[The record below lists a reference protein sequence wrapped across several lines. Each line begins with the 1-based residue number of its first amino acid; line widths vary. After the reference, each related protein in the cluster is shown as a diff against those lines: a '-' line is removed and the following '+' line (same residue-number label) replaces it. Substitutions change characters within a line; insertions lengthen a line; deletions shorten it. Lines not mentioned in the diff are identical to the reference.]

1 MLEIGVKKEHGF
13 NIYLYASLLTVNI
26 ALFSSSTT
34 LVWSSPV
41 IPQLLANDTDV
52 NPLGEPI
59 TPLQQSLIGGLPYFG
74 GILGPL
80 LLGRLCDIL
89 GRKRTSILLAIVTCI
104 AFGILAFAKHLYT
117 YYILRTIL
125 GALLFYCVVVTSVYS
140 TEITE
145 DHNRGK
151 FQCLLILFHVSGFL
165 YGYALGLFFP
175 ITSYTL
181 VCAAPLVFSIIPM
194 FFIPESPYYLAKRDE
209 EQATEVLKKL
219 RRKNDV
225 SKDLALIKATI
236 NSSTASNKG
245 NWRLLLTLPT
255 NRRACFICF
264 GAMILQECSGAPAII
279 AYNGPIFNSLGLSGN
294 LVSVMLGILRSLVA
308 GLPFILVERF
318 GKRCL
323 MMISTAGCCISFL
336 VIGIY
341 FYSQSV
347 NLNNIDQIGWL
358 PVVSVLTYVSFYGI
372 GLGPGATALAG
383 ELFSDDVKTLGISVI
398 HTFASL
404 LCFIVT
410 FSFPLVTY
418 HLGMYWPFIIFGIV
432 CGIGVAFVYWFV
444 PKTEGKSY
452 LEIQE
457 ILGGNML
464 SK

>member
-1 MLEIGVKKEHGF
+1 MLDISIKEHGF
-13 NIYLYASLLTVNI
+13 NIYLYASLLTVNV

-41 IPQLLANDTDV
+41 IPQLLSNDGDV

-59 TPLQQSLIGGLPYFG
+59 TPLQQSLIGGLPYLG

-89 GRKRTSILLAIVTCI
+89 GRKKTSILLAVFTSI
-104 AFGILAFAKHLYT
+104 AFGVLAFATNLYT
-117 YYILRTIL
+117 YYVLRTRL
-125 GALLFYCVVVTSVYS
+125 GALLFYCIVVTSVYS

-151 FQCLLILFHVSGFL
+151 FQCLLTLFHVSGFL
-165 YGYALGLFFP
+165 YSYVLGLFFP

-181 VCAAPLVFSIIPM
+181 LCAAPSVLSIIPM
-194 FFIPESPYYLAKRDE
+194 FFIPESPYYLAKKDE
-209 EQATEVLKKL
+209 AQAIQVLRKL
-219 RRKNDV
+219 RAKNDV

-245 NWRLLLTLPT
+245 NWRHLLTLPT
-255 NRRACFICF
+255 NRKACFICF

-279 AYNGPIFNSLGLSGN
+279 AYNGPIFNALDLPGN
-294 LVSVMLGILRSLVA
+294 LVSVMLGILRSLAA

-318 GKRCL
+318 GKRYL
-323 MMISTAGCCISFL
+323 MMISTAGCCISFFM
-336 VIGIY
+336 IGIY
-341 FYSQSV
+341 FYLQSI
-347 NLNNIDQIGWL
+347 NLSDIDKIGWL
-358 PVVSVLTYVSFYGI
+358 PVVGVLTYVSFYGI
-372 GLGPGATALAG
+372 GIGPGATALGG
-383 ELFSDDVKTLGISVI
+383 ELFSEDAKTLGISVI

-410 FSFPLVTY
+410 FGFPLVT
-418 HLGMYWPFIIFGIV
+418 HFLGMYWPFIMFGIV

-444 PKTEGKSY
+444 PRTEGKSY

-457 ILGGNML
+457 ILGGNMQN
-464 SK
+464 K